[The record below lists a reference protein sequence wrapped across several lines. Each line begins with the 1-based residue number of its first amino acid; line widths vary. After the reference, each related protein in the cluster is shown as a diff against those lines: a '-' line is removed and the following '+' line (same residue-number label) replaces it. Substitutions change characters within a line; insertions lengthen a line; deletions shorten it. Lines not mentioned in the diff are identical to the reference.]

1 MINTLNEQPV
11 NRESHTIAD
20 ILGSPISAEEAME
33 RIKSSPKALQLYSE
47 FPEDIQE
54 KLLSFIQGGRGL
66 PILYDTFFKQ
76 IMDPILHP
84 HRLEQFLSTILEQKV
99 RIKQVLQKEGTKL
112 SEKGSLVIMDI
123 VLELEDG
130 SIIDVEMQK
139 VGYQFTGARSSCYS
153 SDLVMRQYNRMKS
166 QKKQDFRFKDMKPVY
181 LIILMEHSAK
191 EFAEVA
197 PAYIH
202 RGYHQFDSGAK
213 IDLLTNILYISLDT
227 FHDVV
232 HNITNKRD
240 AWLTFLSSDRP
251 EDILQLVKVY
261 PEFMECYQDIV
272 EFRKKPEELMSMY
285 TDAFIEAERNT
296 VKYMCEEQQKEIK
309 EQRKEIQERQKE
321 IQEQQKVIESQEAQL
336 KEQRAQISEQSVQI
350 SEQSVQIS
358 EQSVQISEQR
368 AQISEQSVQI
378 SEQRAQ
384 ISEQSVQISDLKA
397 EIAEL
402 GQMIQELKASKE

>member
-1 MINTLNEQPV
+1 MTYTLKEQPIH
-11 NRESHTIAD
+11 RESLTIAD
-20 ILGSPISAEEAME
+20 VFGSPISAEEAMG
-33 RIKSSPKALQLYSE
+33 RIKSSSKALQLYSE
-47 FPEDIQE
+47 FPEDIQD
-54 KLLSFIQGGRGL
+54 KLFSFIQGGLGL
-66 PILYDTFFKQ
+66 PILYDNFFKQ

-99 RIKQVLQKEGTKL
+99 HIKQVLQKEGTKL

-166 QKKQDFRFKDMKPVY
+166 QKKSNFQFKDMKPVY

-191 EFAEVA
+191 EFAKVA

-251 EDILQLVKVY
+251 EDILQLVKAY

-272 EFRKKPEELMSMY
+272 EFRRKPEELMSMY

-309 EQRKEIQERQKE
+309 ESKKIIEAQNAQLIGKDETIAQIGAQLTEKNAQLTEQKE
-321 IQEQQKVIESQEAQL
+321 QL
-336 KEQRAQISEQSVQI
+336 TEK
-350 SEQSVQIS
+350 
-358 EQSVQISEQR
+358 
-368 AQISEQSVQI
+368 
-378 SEQRAQ
+378 
-384 ISEQSVQISDLKA
+384 DK

-402 GQMIQELKASKE
+402 KKLIQQLQNK

>member
-1 MINTLNEQPV
+1 MINTLNEQSI
-11 NRESHTIAD
+11 NRESLTIAD
-20 ILGSPISAEEAME
+20 IFGSPLSSEEAME

-47 FPEDIQE
+47 FPEEIQD

-66 PILYDTFFKQ
+66 PILYDNFFKQ

-99 RIKQVLQKEGTKL
+99 HIKQVLQKEGTKL

-166 QKKQDFRFKDMKPVY
+166 QKKSYFQFKDMKPVY

-191 EFAEVA
+191 EFAKVA

-251 EDILQLVKVY
+251 EDILQLVKAY

-272 EFRKKPEELMSMY
+272 EFRRKPEELMSMY

-309 EQRKEIQERQKE
+309 ESKKIIEAQNAQLIGKDETIAQIGAQLTEKNAQLTEKNAQLTEQKE
-321 IQEQQKVIESQEAQL
+321 QL
-336 KEQRAQISEQSVQI
+336 TEK
-350 SEQSVQIS
+350 
-358 EQSVQISEQR
+358 
-368 AQISEQSVQI
+368 
-378 SEQRAQ
+378 
-384 ISEQSVQISDLKA
+384 DK

-402 GQMIQELKASKE
+402 KKLIQQLQNK

>member
-251 EDILQLVKVY
+251 EDILQLVKAY

-272 EFRKKPEELMSMY
+272 EFRRKPEELMSMY

-309 EQRKEIQERQKE
+309 ESKKI
-321 IQEQQKVIESQEAQL
+321 IEAQN
-336 KEQRAQISEQSVQI
+336 AQLSKQNAQLSEQSAQLIGKDETIAQIGAQLTEQKAQLTEKDRKI
-350 SEQSVQIS
+350 SELKKLIQQLQS
-358 EQSVQISEQR
+358 
-368 AQISEQSVQI
+368 
-378 SEQRAQ
+378 
-384 ISEQSVQISDLKA
+384 K
-397 EIAEL
+397 
-402 GQMIQELKASKE
+402 